1 MSQQSTITI
10 TNEQVDFFREEGYL
24 AVERITTDEE
34 MERMRAAYDDI
45 FARRAGREE
54 GHEYD
59 LAGPDEEGT
68 EPALPQILEPRKYAD
83 ELRDTL
89 YEANALAI
97 STQLLGPGCHV
108 AGAHAILKPART
120 GVATPWHQDIA
131 YWDPASDDLAL
142 SVWMPLQ
149 PATIENGCMH
159 FIPRT
164 HHSDVAPHH
173 HIDDNP
179 KIPGLEMDE
188 GHFDLSTAVA
198 CPLPAGGATFHYSKT
213 CHYTPPNL
221 SEEPRRA
228 FVLGFKVS
236 QPPLDEPRD
245 FHWQLETDTYAAK
258 KREAARA
265 RDGS

>member
-89 YEANALAI
+89 YEADLPPYNVPSPKVRIWDAER
-97 STQLLGPGCHV
+97 GPYG
-108 AGAHAILKPART
+108 
-120 GVATPWHQDIA
+120 Q
-131 YWDPASDDLAL
+131 
-142 SVWMPLQ
+142 
-149 PATIENGCMH
+149 
-159 FIPRT
+159 
-164 HHSDVAPHH
+164 
-173 HIDDNP
+173 
-179 KIPGLEMDE
+179 
-188 GHFDLSTAVA
+188 
-198 CPLPAGGATFHYSKT
+198 
-213 CHYTPPNL
+213 
-221 SEEPRRA
+221 
-228 FVLGFKVS
+228 
-236 QPPLDEPRD
+236 
-245 FHWQLETDTYAAK
+245 ETVY
-258 KREAARA
+258 R
-265 RDGS
+265 